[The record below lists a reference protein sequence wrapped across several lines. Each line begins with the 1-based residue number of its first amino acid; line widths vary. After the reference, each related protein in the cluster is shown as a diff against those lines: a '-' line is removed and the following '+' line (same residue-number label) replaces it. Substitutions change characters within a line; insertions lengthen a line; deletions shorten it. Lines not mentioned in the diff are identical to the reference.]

1 MDARQARIIYLKRLT
16 ELRNAFFQF
25 TYAWD
30 DLSSEDIELVN
41 GIDWNGFN
49 LCFEEVPHEL
59 TDALEQV
66 TKLFQKGELK

>member
-25 TYAWD
+25 TYAWE
-30 DLSSEDIELVN
+30 DLSIEDSELLGE
-41 GIDWNGFN
+41 IDWNGFSMS
-49 LCFEEVPHEL
+49 FDEVPHEL